1 MRVKLSYTVDEDDI
15 LKESAKILGLSQE
28 DMAHGVAMFRA
39 IQEELMLSGDT
50 APNTEKVLEMIED
63 FRKALLSVDTRLLEV
78 EDIVLTYDKYRIEKR
93 EAATEDVAG
102 REEYYG
108 AD

>member
-1 MRVKLSYTVDEDDI
+1 MRVKLSYTVEEADI

-28 DMAHGVAMFRA
+28 DVAHCINMFKA

-50 APNTEKVLEMIED
+50 GPNTEKVLEMIED

-78 EDIVLTYDKYRIEKR
+78 EDIVQSYEKYRVEKR
-93 EAATEDVAG
+93 EAESEGTADK
-102 REEYYG
+102 EEYYG

>member
-1 MRVKLSYTVDEDDI
+1 MRVKLSYTVEEADI

-28 DMAHGVAMFRA
+28 DVAHCINMFKA
-39 IQEELMLSGDT
+39 IQQELMLSGGT

-78 EDIVLTYDKYRIEKR
+78 EDIVQSYDKYRIEKR
-93 EAATEDVAG
+93 EAEPEGAAG

>member
-1 MRVKLSYTVDEDDI
+1 MRVKLSYTVEEADI

-28 DMAHGVAMFRA
+28 DVAHCINMFKT

-78 EDIVLTYDKYRIEKR
+78 EDIVQSYEKYRVEKR
-93 EAATEDVAG
+93 EAESEGTTDK
-102 REEYYG
+102 EEYYG